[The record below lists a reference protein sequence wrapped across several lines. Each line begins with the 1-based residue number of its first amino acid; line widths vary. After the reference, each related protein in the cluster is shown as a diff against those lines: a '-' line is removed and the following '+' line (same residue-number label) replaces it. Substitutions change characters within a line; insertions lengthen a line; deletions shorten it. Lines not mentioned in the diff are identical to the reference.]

1 MATGK
6 CSMSD
11 DEVDLL
17 AAIDAVR
24 GVEPV
29 GEDRRGR
36 ERQGVL
42 GVGKVRRSLDGQR
55 RQAVREGRQ
64 VLLYSVGVGKYS

>member
-29 GEDRRGR
+29 ME
-36 ERQGVL
+36 VL
-42 GVGKVRRSLDGQR
+42 K
-55 RQAVREGRQ
+55 
-64 VLLYSVGVGKYS
+64 